1 MTAPSFSLRGS
12 IAARLALGYGLLVAL
27 SMAAIAA
34 VLYVGTVGVFER
46 SIDAKITSVAEH
58 LLERYRDGGQRALQ
72 REMEVQLTDRID
84 TDTEVLVLLSPTGQ
98 ALAGNLSGWS
108 GPLPPLGQME
118 YRTLSRDGER
128 ISARLL
134 ALPLDG
140 GVRLVVGRDLREL
153 DAIRGVIER
162 ALAIGSAAS
171 LLLAFGGA
179 LLFRRLLERR
189 IGRIRR
195 TAGQI
200 AAGDLSRRIA
210 VQGDDEF
217 ARLNADINR
226 MLDRI
231 EELME
236 GVRHVSNSIAHD
248 LRTPLGRVRARLETA
263 LQAAAGPEALESS
276 ARAAIDD
283 IDNVISVFD
292 KLLQIAA
299 AESGVRGVSFEKI
312 DLQAIAADIVEL
324 YEPAAEMQ
332 GATLAIDPD
341 AAHFVRGDRQLV
353 AGALAGLIDNALK
366 YGGAGVNITVSVR
379 AEPGMVA
386 LVVRDDGPGV
396 PPADLARVCE
406 RFYRVDRSRHLPGN
420 GLGLSIVTAIARQH
434 GGRLVVANAAPGL
447 EVRLELPPLPER
459 QDAEITVS

>member
-27 SMAAIAA
+27 SVAAIAA
-34 VLYVGTVGVFER
+34 VLYFGTVGVFER
-46 SIDAKITSVAEH
+46 SIDAKITSVAER
-58 LLERYRDGGQRALQ
+58 LLQHYRDGGQAALQ
-72 REMEVQLTDRID
+72 REMEVQLSDRID
-84 TDTEVLVLLSPTGQ
+84 TDTEVLLLLSPQGR

-108 GPLPPLGQME
+108 GPPAPADKMAN
-118 YRTLSRDGER
+118 RTLSRDGKQF
-128 ISARLL
+128 SARLL
-134 ALPLDG
+134 TLALDG
-140 GVRLVVGRDLREL
+140 GARLVVGRDLREL
-153 DAIRGVIER
+153 DAVPGVIPR
-162 ALAIGSAAS
+162 ALAAGALLS
-171 LLLAFGGA
+171 LLLALGGA
-179 LLFRRLLERR
+179 LLFRRLLEGR

-195 TAGQI
+195 TAAQI

-210 VQGDDEF
+210 VHGDDEF

-236 GVRHVSNSIAHD
+236 GVRHVSNSISHD
-248 LRTPLGRVRARLETA
+248 LRTPLARVRARLEAA
-263 LQAAAGPEALESS
+263 LQPAAGTDALEAG

-299 AESGVRGVSFEKI
+299 AESGVRGASFEKL

-332 GATLAIDPD
+332 GATLAMVQ
-341 AAHFVRGDRQLV
+341 AAPRFVRGDRQLV
-353 AGALAGLIDNALK
+353 ASALAGLIDNALK
-366 YGGAGVNITVSVR
+366 YGGPGVKIEVSVR
-379 AEPGMVA
+379 AEAGQVA

-396 PPADLARVCE
+396 PAADLARVFE

-434 GGRLVVANAAPGL
+434 GGRLVVANVSPGL
-447 EVRLELPPLPER
+447 EVRLELPSLPAR
-459 QDAEITVS
+459 QDAEITIP

>member
-27 SMAAIAA
+27 SMAALAA
-34 VLYVGTVGVFER
+34 VLYFGTVGVLEH
-46 SIDAKITSVAEH
+46 SIDAKINSVAER
-58 LLERYRDGGQRALQ
+58 LMERYREGGLDALQ
-72 REMEVQLTDRID
+72 DEIGLQLNDRID
-84 TDTEVLVLLSPTGQ
+84 TDTEVLVLLSPQGR
-98 ALAGNLSGWS
+98 ALAGNLRGWS
-108 GPLPPLGQME
+108 GPPPVLDQMA
-118 YRTLSRDGER
+118 YRTLSREGER
-128 ISARLL
+128 FSARLL
-134 ALPLDG
+134 TLPLDG
-140 GVRLVVGRDLREL
+140 GARLVVGRDLREV
-153 DAIRGVIER
+153 DAVRGVIER
-162 ALAIGSAAS
+162 ALAVAAAVS

-179 LLFRRLLERR
+179 LLFRRQLERR
-189 IGRIRR
+189 IGSIRR

-210 VQGDDEF
+210 IRGDDEF

-263 LQAAAGPEALESS
+263 LQLAAGPEALEAS
-276 ARAAIDD
+276 ARAAIEE
-283 IDNVISVFD
+283 IDNVISVFE

-299 AESGVRGVSFEKI
+299 AESGVRGASFEQI

-332 GATLAIDPD
+332 GATLAIEADGP
-341 AAHFVRGDRQLV
+341 HVVRGDRQLV

-366 YGGAGVNITVSVR
+366 YGGAGVDIKVSVR
-379 AEPGMVA
+379 AEPGQVA

-396 PPADLARVCE
+396 PPGDLARVCE

-459 QDAEITVS
+459 QDSEITVP

>member
-34 VLYVGTVGVFER
+34 VLYFGTVGVFEH
-46 SIDAKITSVAEH
+46 SIDAKINSVAER
-58 LLERYRDGGQRALQ
+58 LLERYREGGQGALQ
-72 REMEVQLTDRID
+72 REIEVQLTDRID
-84 TDTEVLVLLSPTGQ
+84 TDTEVLVLLSPQGR
-98 ALAGNLSGWS
+98 ALAGNLSGWA
-108 GPLPPLGQME
+108 GPLPPPDRMV
-118 YRTLSRDGER
+118 YRTLTRDGGP

-134 ALPLDG
+134 VLPLDQG
-140 GVRLVVGRDLREL
+140 LRLVVGRDLREL
-153 DAIRGVIER
+153 DAVRGVIER
-162 ALAIGSAAS
+162 ALLVGTAVS

-210 VQGDDEF
+210 VHGDDEF
-217 ARLNADINR
+217 ARLNGDINR

-263 LQAAAGPEALESS
+263 LQLAAGPEALEAS
-276 ARAAIDD
+276 ARAAIED

-299 AESGVRGVSFEKI
+299 AESGVRGASFEPI

-332 GATLAIDPD
+332 GATLAIEAGGP
-341 AAHFVRGDRQLV
+341 HLVRGDRQLV

-366 YGGAGVNITVSVR
+366 YGGEGVTIGVSVR
-379 AEPGMVA
+379 AEAGRVA
-386 LVVRDDGPGV
+386 LAVRDDGPGV
-396 PPADLARVCE
+396 PAVDLARVCE

-434 GGRLVVANAAPGL
+434 GGQLVVANASPGL
-447 EVRLELPPLPER
+447 EVRLEFPPLPER
-459 QDAEITVS
+459 QDAEITIP